1 MTAIKE
7 IKFTGWL
14 LEFSEHP
21 EFKANTLLT
30 HGLLSGLRT
39 IHESCKSHPC
49 YYKTYLRKYID
60 NEIVKIVRIDLGD
73 SSDITETLN
82 DIAYD
87 MEELDGMTIK
97 GLQ

>member
-1 MTAIKE
+1 MTTHKE

-21 EFKANTLLT
+21 EFKANTILT
-30 HGLLSGLRT
+30 HGLLSGLKT
-39 IHESCKSHPC
+39 IHKSCKSHPC
-49 YYKTYLRKYID
+49 YYKTYLKKYID
-60 NEIVKIVRIDLGD
+60 NKIVKTVRIDLGG
-73 SSDITETLN
+73 SIAITELLN

-97 GLQ
+97 GL